1 MVPGRVYRDT
11 GGRGQVIYFLLVLS
25 VLLNVALGITVR
37 RFAVRCLQFDR
48 ILEGVPEVLEPY
60 GQELLDMTKD
70 GLLTDN
76 DEVLTFHRRNQRA
89 IKEIAA
95 LVDDVREGRR

>member
-1 MVPGRVYRDT
+1 MIV
-11 GGRGQVIYFLLVLS
+11 FLLVLS
-25 VLLNVALGITVR
+25 FLLNIGQGVLNF
-37 RFAVRCLQFDR
+37 RFAKRCLQFDS
-48 ILEGVPEVLEPY
+48 ILERVPEVLEPY
-60 GQELLDMTKD
+60 GKELLDMTKD

-89 IKEIAA
+89 MKDIAT